1 MGIPGNRARVLL
13 CLIIVLPHLAGG
25 LIYQSPRRQTNSGGY
40 LPKGA
45 NEAGFKVGSYNPD
58 YPLVIDPTPL
68 YSSYLG
74 GSGTEIAYGVAIDAA
89 GYVYVT
95 GSTSSTNF
103 VTTPGA
109 YQREN
114 KGGTDIFVAK
124 LNPAGN
130 TLVYSTLI
138 GSDGADVARG
148 IAVDSEGNAL
158 IVGDT
163 TSRTFPLVNP
173 LQANYGGHISDGFVA
188 KLNPTGSALVYSTYL
203 GGDGEEYGNG
213 IAIDSA
219 GNAYVTG
226 FTSARD
232 FPLANALQ
240 STFGGG
246 FIDAFVAKLNSA
258 GSSLAY
264 STYLGGSRDDG
275 GLGIATDS
283 TSNAY
288 LSGSTNSTNYPLEK
302 PLQAAN
308 GGNSDVVVTKI
319 NPTGS
324 ALVYST
330 YFGGSQD
337 EFGRGIAVDTEGFAY
352 VTGDTSSSDFP
363 TSSPAQPTFGGGN
376 FDAFVMRLG
385 PTGNGPLY
393 STYLGG
399 GGLADSG
406 DDEGRAI
413 AVDSLG
419 QAYVAGYTRSNI
431 FPLANSLQMAA
442 RHTDGFV
449 TKLNPAG
456 VPIVYST
463 YLGGSGEDQANSIE
477 VDANGNAYV
486 VGFTTSSDF
495 PIASPLQESPGGAE
509 DGFVTK
515 LGADQRNMG
524 LIAVSAASYSRAPI
538 AVESIASAFGVGMTA
553 TSQAATTTPL
563 PTSLAGTT
571 LSLNGK
577 FVSLFY
583 ISPSQIN
590 FQVPP
595 GINTGTGAFT
605 LTNQGAIIGAGI
617 AQIVNV
623 SPGLFAANAN
633 GQGVALAVALRVRA
647 NGSLVYEPVARFD
660 AAQNRFVPTPIDL
673 GPETD
678 QVFLV
683 LFGTGIRFR
692 SSLSSVVTRI
702 GGTDAQVSYAGA
714 QGDWVGLDQ
723 VNVHIPRSLIGRG
736 EVDVTMT
743 ADGEESNKV
752 TVSIK

>member
-1 MGIPGNRARVLL
+1 MGIPSNCTRVLL
-13 CLIIVLPHLAGG
+13 CLIIALPHLAEG
-25 LIYQSPRRQTNSGGY
+25 LVYQSPRRQTISGRY
-40 LPKGA
+40 SRNGA
-45 NEAGFKVGSYNPD
+45 NEAGFQVGSFNPD
-58 YPLVIDPTPL
+58 YPLAIGPTPI

-74 GSGTEIAYGVAIDAA
+74 GSSIEIAYAIAIDAA
-89 GYVYVT
+89 GNAYIT

-130 TLVYSTLI
+130 ALVYSTLI

-173 LQANYGGHISDGFVA
+173 LQANYGGNISDGFVA

-203 GGDGEEYGNG
+203 GGDGEEFGNG

-246 FIDAFVAKLNSA
+246 FIDAFVAKLNST

-283 TSNAY
+283 TGNAY

-308 GGNSDVVVTKI
+308 SGNSDVIVTKI

-337 EFGRGIAVDTEGFAY
+337 EFGRGIAVDTDGFAY

-363 TSSPAQPTFGGGN
+363 TSSPAQLIFGGGN

-385 PTGNGPLY
+385 PTGDGPLY
-393 STYLGG
+393 STFLGG

-406 DDEGRAI
+406 DDEGSAI

-431 FPLANSLQMAA
+431 FPLTNSLQMTA
-442 RHTDGFV
+442 RLTDGFV

-463 YLGGSGEDQANSIE
+463 YLGGGGEDQ
-477 VDANGNAYV
+477 V
-486 VGFTTSSDF
+486 
-495 PIASPLQESPGGAE
+495 
-509 DGFVTK
+509 
-515 LGADQRNMG
+515 
-524 LIAVSAASYSRAPI
+524 
-538 AVESIASAFGVGMTA
+538 
-553 TSQAATTTPL
+553 
-563 PTSLAGTT
+563 
-571 LSLNGK
+571 
-577 FVSLFY
+577 
-583 ISPSQIN
+583 
-590 FQVPP
+590 
-595 GINTGTGAFT
+595 TGTGAFT

-617 AQIVNV
+617 VQIVNV

-633 GQGVALAVALRVRA
+633 GQGVAVAVALRVRA
-647 NGSLVYEPVARFD
+647 NGSLAYEPVAIYD
-660 AAQNRFVPTPIDL
+660 ATQNRFVPTPIDL

-692 SSLSSVVTRI
+692 TSLSSIVTGI
-702 GGTDAQVSYAGA
+702 GGTDAQVTYAGA

-723 VNVHIPRSLIGRG
+723 VNLHIPRSLIGRG

-743 ADGEESNKV
+743 ANGIESNKV
-752 TVSIK
+752 TISIK